1 MKSILVTAAV
11 GLLGLGMAGSA
22 LAAENAQ
29 GVQCKTLAEAQR
41 VQFRQ
46 GELLPGTHLIG
57 KCIQGIHGNRL
68 GEVKE
73 MMVDAGR
80 GQIAYLVVAP
90 DPSLGIG
97 KKGRLVPWTA
107 LHTDPE
113 TGALVANIEAD
124 NFKKAPMAVADREQ
138 AEEIHKLYGV
148 APYWEE
154 GGKRAP
160 QASPGKEGREELIPK
175 PTPLWWE

>member
-1 MKSILVTAAV
+1 MTMKKMIVAAAV
-11 GLLGLGMAGSA
+11 GFLGLGMAGSA
-22 LAAENAQ
+22 PAAENAQ
-29 GVQCKTLAEAQR
+29 GVQCKTVKASQR

-46 GELLPGTHLIG
+46 GEVLPGTHLLG
-57 KCIQGIHGNRL
+57 KCIQGVHGNRL

-73 MMVDAGR
+73 MMIDAGR

-97 KKGRLVPWTA
+97 EKGRLVPWTA

-124 NFKKAPMAVADREQ
+124 KFKEAPAEVADRQQ

-154 GGKRAP
+154 GGKKAP
-160 QASPGKEGREELIPK
+160 LPGKEGREELIPK